1 MGPTPGLSEE
11 DKASIEALTYEQ
23 AFAEL
28 QAIVADLESD
38 EHTLDEALALFE
50 RGQVLAHHC
59 TDLLDQADLK
69 IKQLSGEELV
79 DFEPEA

>member
-11 DKASIEALTYEQ
+11 DKASIEALNYEQ